1 MKIHVNNELNC
12 LIKFNFRSNLAF
24 CGVLFLVFFILFLPL
39 SAGASNLQNKLITIS
54 HNNVP
59 LSQIITDLEKKS
71 GYSAIVRL
79 NDVDIKETYSINETN
94 KSVKQILV
102 ILFNGRNIDYEL
114 KGNTISIFKSQQ
126 TANNLKL
133 PAKRE
138 VTGTVVDEAG
148 EPIIGASVIEKG
160 TTNGMVTNID
170 GEFAMSVS
178 VDAKLLVSYIGYVS
192 QEVAIKGKS
201 SIKVTLK
208 EDFQTLEEV
217 VVVGYGTQK
226 KVNLTGAIGNVNM
239 QEVASRPITNAGNV
253 LQGKIS
259 GVYAMQQSGKPGED
273 GAVINIRGVGTLN
286 NSEPLILIDGF
297 PGNLNDINPLDIES
311 VSVLKDA
318 SSAAIYGNRAAN
330 GVILI
335 TTKRG
340 ENQKIKISYSGYV
353 GFESPTRLP
362 DVLNSYDYAVL
373 HNEFT
378 TNAGML
384 PLYDTEILNKIKAGN
399 DPLYPDESGFDRIYG
414 NATMQNHHFNLT
426 GGSEN
431 LNYAFMFGY
440 LNQDG
445 IMVKTD
451 YKRYTF
457 RSNFDSYFL
466 PNKRLR
472 LSGKLSGDRG
482 IKNSPTLDSGLRM
495 SATFAPLIP
504 MKDSNGNWLSIGGE
518 DNDYASTMEGSVRNN
533 LKTHFNALFEGSFLL
548 FDGLSLELSYGFDW
562 TQIKESALKS
572 NVTLLNAD
580 GSEKKMASD
589 LNESNS
595 QMQRDLLNA
604 LLRFNRTFNEKHDIS
619 ALIGYTEEKLQY
631 NNQNAYRKN
640 FINNTQPYLNL
651 GDAST
656 MTNGGGAYILGMK
669 SYFGRLGYIYAE
681 KYLFEANVRADGSS
695 RFADGNRW
703 GTFPSF
709 SAAWRLS
716 QENFM
721 KDIKWIDNLKLRA
734 SWGKLGNQNINSY
747 YAASDILSTGANY
760 ALNGSLRPGVS
771 INSLA
776 NKNTTWETT
785 TQTNI
790 GLDLSILGSF
800 NFTLD
805 YFNKI
810 TDDILLQIP
819 IPITMGNLSAPYQ
832 NVGKV
837 ENRGVEFSV
846 NWNKRLSNDFH
857 LSTTFNTSFIR
868 NKILDLHGR
877 SPIIDGMTVLMEGQ
891 AINSFYGY
899 KTDGLYQIGDF
910 EWQNNSDMNI
920 PYNERNYVL
929 KKGVVA
935 VQNYTAQP
943 GDLKFKDIDG
953 DGVVTMSKDRTVIGK
968 QFPDMTYSLQA
979 NIRWKSF
986 DLGVFLQG
994 IAGIDGYTYQEIS
1007 TPFSNRSNSGS
1018 WWKDRWTYENQG
1030 ATYPRLIK
1038 DDTRTN
1044 LHSEFYVEDASYLRL
1059 KNVELGYTIPKN
1071 IISKLGIDYIRI
1083 YSSVQN
1089 AFTITNYKG
1098 YDPEKPVNET
1108 RSLAFPQV
1116 RIITLGLNVNF

>member
-1 MKIHVNNELNC
+1 MKIHVNNELNDV
-12 LIKFNFRSNLAF
+12 IKFSLRQNLAF
-24 CGVLFLVFFILFLPL
+24 YGSLYLLLLIILFPV
-39 SAGASNLQNKLITIS
+39 SVNANNLQSKLLTI
-54 HNNVP
+54 HHDNVP
-59 LSQIITDLEKKS
+59 LSIIITDIEKKS

-79 NDVDIKETYSINETN
+79 NDIDIREKYSINEVN
-94 KSVKQILV
+94 KSVKEILA
-102 ILFNGRNIDYEL
+102 ILFNGKNIDYEL
-114 KGNTISIFKSQQ
+114 KGNTISIFKSQKP
-126 TANNLKL
+126 TDNIGS
-133 PAKRE
+133 PAKRA
-138 VTGTVVDEAG
+138 VTGIVTDEYGASV
-148 EPIIGASVIEKG
+148 IGASVIEKG
-160 TTNGMVTNID
+160 TTNGVITNID
-170 GEFAMSVS
+170 GEFDILTSTNGKLSVS
-178 VDAKLLVSYIGYVS
+178 YLGYVS
-192 QEVAIKGKS
+192 QEISIKDKS
-201 SIKVTLK
+201 SIKIVLK
-208 EDFQTLEEV
+208 EDLQTLEEV

-239 QEVASRPITNAGNV
+239 QEVTSRPITNAGNV

-286 NSEPLILIDGF
+286 NSEPLVLIDGF
-297 PGNLNDINPLDIES
+297 PGSLSEINPLDIES

-330 GVILI
+330 GVVLI

-340 ENQKIKISYSGYV
+340 GNQKVKVSYSGYI
-353 GFESPTRLP
+353 GFENPTRLP
-362 DVLNSYDYAVL
+362 DVLGSYDYAVL

-378 TNAGML
+378 QNAGML
-384 PLYDTEILNKIKAGN
+384 PLYDEKVLDKIKAGN
-399 DPLYPDESGFDRIYG
+399 DPLYPDQSGFDRMYG
-414 NATMQNHHFNLT
+414 NATMHNHHLNLT

-440 LNQDG
+440 LDQDG
-445 IMVKTD
+445 IMIKTD

-457 RSNFDSYFL
+457 RSNFDSYFFK
-466 PNKRLR
+466 NKRLR

-482 IKNSPTLDSGLRM
+482 IKNSPTLESGLKM
-495 SATFAPLIP
+495 NATFAPLIP
-504 MKDSNGNWLSIGGE
+504 MKDINGNWLSIGGE
-518 DNDYASTMEGSVRNN
+518 DNDYASTMEGSIRNN
-533 LKTHFNALFEGSFLL
+533 LKMHFNALFEGSYTF
-548 FDGLSLELSYGFDW
+548 FEGLNLELSYGFDW
-562 TQIKESALKS
+562 TQIKESALKT

-589 LNESNS
+589 LSEDNS
-595 QMQRDLLNA
+595 QMQRDLLNV
-604 LLRFNRTFNEKHDIS
+604 LLRFNRTFNNKHEIS
-619 ALIGYTEEKLQY
+619 ALAGYTEEKLQY
-631 NNQNAYRKN
+631 NNQNGYRKN
-640 FINNTQPYLNL
+640 FINNTQPYLSL

-656 MTNGGGAYILGMK
+656 MTNSGGAYALGMK
-669 SYFGRLGYIYAE
+669 SYFGRLGYIYDG

-709 SAAWRLS
+709 SIAWRLS
-716 QENFM
+716 EENFM
-721 KDIKWIDNLKLRA
+721 KNVQWIDNLKIRA

-760 ALNGSLRPGVS
+760 ALNGSLKPGVS
-771 INSLA
+771 VNSLA

-790 GLDLSILGSF
+790 GIDFSILGSF

-805 YFNKI
+805 YFDKI

-819 IPITMGNLSAPYQ
+819 IPITMGNLTAPYQ

-837 ENRGVEFSV
+837 KNRGFELSA
-846 NWNKRLSNDFH
+846 NWNKRFSNDLQ
-857 LSTTFNTSFIR
+857 LSTTLNTSFIK
-868 NKILDLHGR
+868 NEILDLYGR
-877 SPIIDGMTVLMEGQ
+877 SPIISEMTVLMEGQ

-899 KTDGLYQIGDF
+899 KTDGLYQISDF
-910 EWQNNSDMNI
+910 EWQNNSDKSI
-920 PYNERNYVL
+920 PYKERNYVL

-943 GDLKFKDIDG
+943 GDLKFKDLDG

-979 NIRWKSF
+979 NVRWKNF

-994 IAGIDGYTYQEIS
+994 VAGIDGYTYQEIS
-1007 TPFSNRSNSGS
+1007 TPFSNRSNSGA
-1018 WWKDRWTYENQG
+1018 WWKGRWTYDNQE
-1030 ATYPRLIK
+1030 AKFPRLIK

-1059 KNVELGYTIPKN
+1059 KNVELGYTIPKY
-1071 IISKLGIDYIRI
+1071 ITSKLGVDYIRL

-1108 RSLAFPQV
+1108 RSFAFPQV

>member
-1 MKIHVNNELNC
+1 MGFLFSFPLYANYGTLQDKKIS
-12 LIKFNFRSNLAF
+12 IKH
-24 CGVLFLVFFILFLPL
+24 
-39 SAGASNLQNKLITIS
+39 T
-54 HNNVP
+54 NVP
-59 LSQIITDLEKKS
+59 LTQIIYDIEQKS
-71 GYSAIVRL
+71 GYSIIVRL
-79 NDVDIKETYSINETN
+79 NDVDVKEQYSINETG
-94 KSVKQILV
+94 KTIDHILST
-102 ILFNGRNIDYEL
+102 LFRGKDIRYEIS
-114 KGNTISIFKSQQ
+114 GNTISVFKSQNQ
-126 TANNLKL
+126 SIDVGKQSS
-133 PAKRE
+133 RE
-138 VTGTVVDEAG
+138 INGTVTDEKG
-148 EPIIGASVIEKG
+148 EPIIGASIIVKG
-160 TTNGMVTNID
+160 TNNGVITNVD
-170 GEFAMSVS
+170 GEFNLSVPNRS
-178 VDAKLLVSYIGYVS
+178 TLLVSYIGYS
-192 QEVAIKGKS
+192 NQEIPVGSKTTFQI
-201 SIKVTLK
+201 VLK
-208 EDFQTLEEV
+208 EDLQVLEEI

-297 PGNLNDINPLDIES
+297 PGNMNDINPLDIES

-318 SSAAIYGNRAAN
+318 SSASIYGNRAAN

-340 ENQKIKISYSGYV
+340 ENQKVKVSYSGYI

-373 HNEFT
+373 HNEYT
-378 TNAGML
+378 QNAGML
-384 PLYDTEILNKIKAGN
+384 PMYSDEVLEKIKAGN

-414 NATMQNHHFNLT
+414 NATMHNHHINLT

-445 IMVKTD
+445 IMIKTD
-451 YKRYTF
+451 YKKYTF
-457 RSNFDSYFL
+457 RSNFDAYFL
-466 PNKRLR
+466 TNRKLR

-482 IKNSPTLDSGLRM
+482 IRNSPTIDDGIKM

-504 MKDSNGNWLSIGGE
+504 MKDGNGNWLSIGGE
-518 DNDYASTMEGSVRNN
+518 DNNYASTMEGSIRNN
-533 LKTHFNALFEGSFLL
+533 LKTHFNALFEGSYTII
-548 FDGLSLELSYGFDW
+548 DGLNFELSYGFDW
-562 TQIKESALKS
+562 TQVKESAFKA
-572 NVTLLNAD
+572 NVSLLNAD
-580 GSEKKMASD
+580 GSLKEMASD
-589 LNESNS
+589 LNERNH
-595 QMQRDLLNA
+595 QMQRDLLNV
-604 LLRFNRTFNEKHDIS
+604 LLRFNRIFYDKHDVS
-619 ALIGYTEEKLQY
+619 ALAGYTEEKLQY
-631 NNQNAYRKN
+631 NDQNGYRKN

-656 MTNGGGAYILGMK
+656 MSNSGGAYALGMR
-669 SYFGRLGYIYAE
+669 SYFGRLGYIYGG

-709 SAAWRLS
+709 SAAWRIS
-716 QENFM
+716 EENFM
-721 KDIKWIDNLKLRA
+721 KGIEGINNLKLRA

-760 ALNGSLRPGVS
+760 ALNGNLQPGVAVYA
-771 INSLA
+771 LA
-776 NKNTTWETT
+776 NKNTTWETS

-790 GLDLSILGSF
+790 GLDLSLFGDF
-800 NFTLD
+800 HFTVD
-805 YFNKI
+805 YFKKT

-837 ENRGVEFSV
+837 ENRGVEFSA
-846 NWNKRLSNDFH
+846 NWNKKLSDDLH
-857 LSTTFNTSFIR
+857 ISTTLNTSFIK

-877 SPIIDGMTVLMEGQ
+877 SPIIDGMTVLMEGE

-899 KTDGLYQIGDF
+899 KTDGLYQISDF
-910 EWQNNSDMNI
+910 VWQNNSDTSI
-920 PYNERNYVL
+920 PHEQRNYML
-929 KKGVVA
+929 KDDVVS

-943 GDLKFKDIDG
+943 GDLKFKDLDG
-953 DGVVTMSKDRTVIGK
+953 DGTVSMDKDRTVIGK

-979 NIRWKSF
+979 NVQWKDF
-986 DLGVFLQG
+986 DLGIFFQG
-994 IAGIDGYTYQEIS
+994 IAGMDGYTYQEIS
-1007 TPFSNRSNSGS
+1007 TPFSNRSNSGA
-1018 WWKDRWTYENQG
+1018 WWKGRWTYENQS
-1030 ATYPRLIK
+1030 AKYPRLIK

-1044 LHSEFYVEDASYLRL
+1044 LHSQFYVEDASYLRL
-1059 KNVELGYTIPKN
+1059 KNIELGYTIPKTL
-1071 IISKLGIDYIRI
+1071 ISKLGLDYVRI

-1108 RSLAFPQV
+1108 RSFAFPQV
-1116 RIITLGLNVNF
+1116 RIITFGLNVNF